1 MHIHK
6 VSSCVVGRRKLTNW
20 STVTKRS
27 SSHSSHQQ
35 VSRAT
40 KVQESY
46 WWPKTSWS
54 LSNFHCCCPTMV
66 HKKPA
71 AGTLWYSPLQLGNLS
86 LITEKRISEIT
97 TLAGSVGLNVDI
109 IEWAQG
115 NGISSWVEQDHYY
128 QQIFLSDWISLC
140 SAKIFSNVKWYLFGY
155 ASVHLCTVNLFCLHC
170 KKWFVILTIAF
181 VTRIAT
187 VTWF

>member
-1 MHIHK
+1 MCSLK
-6 VSSCVVGRRKLTNW
+6 ETDKLIYCEEEKLFPSW
-20 STVTKRS
+20 FPTKPRTTREYS
-27 SSHSSHQQ
+27 YKSN
-35 VSRAT
+35 A
-40 KVQESY
+40 VQECY
-46 WWPKTSWS
+46 WWPNTSWS
-54 LSNFHCCCPTMV
+54 LSNVLCCCPTRV
-66 HKKPA
+66 HKKPVA
-71 AGTLWYSPLQLGNLS
+71 RTLRYSDTLQVGNLS
-86 LITEKRISEIT
+86 VITEKWSND
-97 TLAGSVGLNVDI
+97 LGGSVRWIVVTI
-109 IEWAQG
+109 KWAQG